1 MATRAGGQRS
11 DAVEDA
17 GEEALEP
24 GGRGTERVEAFSD
37 GVFAIAITLLVLEIR
52 VPTAAQLASPDT
64 LIRALGGLW
73 PSYLGYT
80 LSFVT
85 IGIMWLNHHNLFR
98 YIRTV
103 DHTLLIANLFLL
115 LVVGFVPFPT
125 ALLAATLGEPAEEI
139 GVLVYAGTFVVMALG
154 FNALWYAARRHGGTL
169 LRPEASRAAIEAI
182 TRSYRFGPPGY
193 LVAVIAAL
201 FNPALG
207 MGVIV
212 VLVLLYL
219 LPGSS
224 GG

>member
-1 MATRAGGQRS
+1 MTAPAGRERVTP
-11 DAVEDA
+11 DDEA
-17 GEEALEP
+17 GDLP
-24 GGRGTERVEAFSD
+24 GRGTERVEAFSD

-52 VPTAAQLASPDT
+52 VPTAAQLVSPDT
-64 LIRALGGLW
+64 LARALGELW
-73 PSYLGYT
+73 PSYFGYA

-85 IGIMWLNHHNLFR
+85 IGIMWMNHHNLFR

-125 ALLAATLGEPAEEI
+125 ALLAATLGEPAAQI
-139 GVLVYAGTFVVMALG
+139 GVLVYAGTFVVIALG
-154 FNALWYAARRHGGTL
+154 FNALWYSARRHGGML
-169 LRPEASRAAIEAI
+169 LRPEADPAAIEAI
-182 TRSYRFGPPGY
+182 TRSYRLGPPGY

-201 FNPALG
+201 FSPALG
-207 MGVIV
+207 IAVIV
-212 VLVLLYL
+212 VLVTIYL